1 MDTQFQEL
9 DSLQRTLNHAI
20 DTFRKE
26 LIAANLPA
34 LSSQATEPHP
44 LDDNNYLAPTRLYE
58 ARRLA
63 IASIVQLKNLLQ
75 YPFEKAS
82 EDAYAVYDRACVDV
96 MISTGL
102 ADCLGKA
109 PDRKKG
115 LHVDDL
121 QKELD
126 MDGRK
131 LTIVLRYLCTQ
142 GWVRETQEGVFALNR
157 IGNELLEGSLGRGR
171 LGSPYV
177 PELAGTLVK
186 WLQHPE
192 WKYSDSVLHTPVQI
206 VHKTDLSCFDWVKTR
221 PDLFPYLSEAMRA
234 AGNAYIRGLLTDY
247 PWGSLEG
254 QTIVDCG
261 GGTGAMSIALAK
273 TFPSLR
279 FIIQDLPETLT
290 LAKAQVGK
298 LAPQAAAEGRIM
310 TEFQD
315 FFQPQCRKGDDYHY
329 LFRHVL

>member
-1 MDTQFQEL
+1 MYLLEP
-9 DSLQRTLNHAI
+9 LQ
-20 DTFRKE
+20 
-26 LIAANLPA
+26 
-34 LSSQATEPHP
+34 
-44 LDDNNYLAPTRLYE
+44 
-58 ARRLA
+58 
-63 IASIVQLKNLLQ
+63 VQLKNLLQ

-171 LGSPYV
+171 LG
-177 PELAGTLVK
+177 LV
-186 WLQHPE
+186 
-192 WKYSDSVLHTPVQI
+192 S
-206 VHKTDLSCFDWVKTR
+206 
-221 PDLFPYLSEAMRA
+221 
-234 AGNAYIRGLLTDY
+234 
-247 PWGSLEG
+247 
-254 QTIVDCG
+254 
-261 GGTGAMSIALAK
+261 
-273 TFPSLR
+273 
-279 FIIQDLPETLT
+279 
-290 LAKAQVGK
+290 
-298 LAPQAAAEGRIM
+298 
-310 TEFQD
+310 
-315 FFQPQCRKGDDYHY
+315 
-329 LFRHVL
+329 